1 MDKTIKIFIF
11 LFTLIFISG
20 CSEQINMEDLVERG
34 AEGERLVYKINSD
47 FPFSGQALEYY
58 EEPKTEIRTD
68 TDDEEIF
75 LAAVIKSKINFM
87 NGLAHGTSLYYHRN
101 GQIRKISY
109 MENGLAN
116 GKSELFTDQ
125 GVLLHRELYKDG
137 LLDGISELYDQ
148 GLVVGRVNY
157 KAGVEDGLTEY
168 FYSTGQLEYRLIYK
182 NGTPVGVPEHF
193 TKEGKLI
200 PKEMKEMSNLV
211 NFETTL
217 GPIVIELFE
226 EDAPITT
233 KNFLDYADSGFYDGT
248 LFHRVIPGF
257 VIQGGGLEPGMQD
270 KAGNPPIQNEANNGQ
285 KNLKWSL
292 SMARTSD
299 PHSATSQFFIN
310 LENNPSLDH
319 TSETPQGWGYAV
331 FGTVIDG
338 FETVEAIAS
347 VSTGSSGHHQD
358 VPLEDI
364 TVQKTK
370 VTKE

>member
-1 MDKTIKIFIF
+1 MKQLAFIIALILLVLGIFW
-11 LFTLIFISG
+11 LVPL
-20 CSEQINMEDLVERG
+20 SEKEKET
-34 AEGERLVYKINSD
+34 K
-47 FPFSGQALEYY
+47 
-58 EEPKTEIRTD
+58 
-68 TDDEEIF
+68 
-75 LAAVIKSKINFM
+75 
-87 NGLAHGTSLYYHRN
+87 
-101 GQIRKISY
+101 
-109 MENGLAN
+109 
-116 GKSELFTDQ
+116 
-125 GVLLHRELYKDG
+125 
-137 LLDGISELYDQ
+137 
-148 GLVVGRVNY
+148 VV
-157 KAGVEDGLTEY
+157 T
-168 FYSTGQLEYRLIYK
+168 
-182 NGTPVGVPEHF
+182 
-193 TKEGKLI
+193 
-200 PKEMKEMSNLV
+200 
-211 NFETTL
+211 FETTL

-233 KNFLDYADSGFYDGT
+233 KNFLNYANSDFYDGT

-270 KAGNPPIQNEANNGQ
+270 KAGNPPIENEANNGQ

-310 LENNPSLDH
+310 LENNSNLDQ

-347 VSTGSSGHHQD
+347 VTTGSAGNHQD

-364 TVQKTK
+364 TIQKTK